1 MCLKLHPQ
9 LIGRSSRIRML
20 ERFLAYVRANGAWVA
35 SCEEVARYVK
45 KFYATR
51 KAAKEADGR

>member
-20 ERFLAYVRANGAWVA
+20 ERLVLYMRQNGAWITG
-35 SCEEVARYVK
+35 CEEVARYVLAQNGK
-45 KFYATR
+45 
-51 KAAKEADGR
+51 D

>member
-20 ERFLAYVRANGAWVA
+20 ERLVLYMRQNGAWIA
-35 SCEEVARYVK
+35 GCEEDARNVL
-45 KFYATR
+45 AQNG
-51 KAAKEADGR
+51 KEADADAEAK